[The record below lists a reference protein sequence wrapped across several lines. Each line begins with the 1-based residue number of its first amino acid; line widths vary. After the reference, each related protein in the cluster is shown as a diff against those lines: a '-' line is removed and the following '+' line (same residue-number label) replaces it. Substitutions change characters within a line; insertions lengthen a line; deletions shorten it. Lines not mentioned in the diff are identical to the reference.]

1 MVHASVSRFGKLD
14 HERGALRLLIALER
28 NQQGLIRK
36 DLASKM
42 REEGVGRSAMISSLE
57 TCMYL
62 RLVEDIK
69 SQFGTHYVTVSM
81 LTELGHRVALKLLE
95 IESIL
100 EDASSNRET

>member
-1 MVHASVSRFGKLD
+1 MGKAHVSHFGKLD
-14 HERGALRLLIALER
+14 HEKGAFRLLLALER
-28 NQQGLIRK
+28 NQPGLIRK
-36 DLASKM
+36 DLALKM

-62 RLVEDIK
+62 RLVEVIK
-69 SQFGTHYVTVSM
+69 SQFGTHFVTVSM

-100 EDASSNRET
+100 EDASSKRES